1 MARELAL
8 INGDLSHFLGAY
20 IGSAANIIKAAK
32 VILLN
37 YFLSIYIYIYCR
49 VILAYDLFIGY

>member
-37 YFLSIYIYIYCR
+37 YFLSIYIYIYT
-49 VILAYDLFIGY
+49 AG